1 MYQQGEDDNL
11 IRAFIDGDNDAFNS
25 LVVRHMDKVFS
36 ICYRYTGNHDDASDC
51 AQDIFVKVY
60 NNLHTFRFKSA
71 FSTWLYRIVVNS
83 CKNYVS
89 KSSFRNLNSS
99 LSLSAPG
106 DTTVY
111 YADIA
116 DSKGAPEAV
125 LEKKEIQ
132 SLVMQAVQNLP
143 GDMKMLIILRDF
155 ENRSYEEITGITG
168 MKMGTIKSRIS
179 RARTRLKEM
188 LKEDFLDEM

>member
-1 MYQQGEDDNL
+1 LYQLGEDDHL
-11 IRAFIDGDNDAFNS
+11 IKAYLEGDENAFSS

-89 KSSFRNLNSS
+89 KSSFRNWNTS
-99 LSLSAPG
+99 LSLSASG
-106 DTTVY
+106 NDALY

-116 DSKGAPEAV
+116 DCKGAPEAV
-125 LEKKEIQ
+125 FEKKEIQ
-132 SLVMQAVQNLP
+132 NLIMQAVQHLP

-179 RARTRLKEM
+179 RARIRLKEM
-188 LKEDFLDEM
+188 LKEDLLDEM

>member
-1 MYQQGEDDNL
+1 MYQQGDDDNL
-11 IRAFIDGDNDAFNS
+11 IRAYLDGDENAFNS
-25 LVVRHMDKVFS
+25 LVVRHMDNVFS

-89 KSSFRNLNSS
+89 KSSYRNLNTS
-99 LSLSAPG
+99 LSLSAH
-106 DTTVY
+106 DNDNAY
-111 YADIA
+111 YSDVA
-116 DSKGAPEAV
+116 DSKDGPESV
-125 LEKKEIQ
+125 LDKKETHKLI
-132 SLVMQAVQNLP
+132 MQAVHSLP

-155 ENRSYEEITGITG
+155 ENRPYEEITGITG

-188 LKEDFLDEM
+188 LKEDLLDEM

>member
-1 MYQQGEDDNL
+1 LYQPGEDDHL
-11 IRAFIDGDNDAFNS
+11 IKAYLEGDENAFSS

-89 KSSFRNLNSS
+89 RSSFRNWNTS
-99 LSLSAPG
+99 LSLSASG
-106 DTTVY
+106 DDTVY

-125 LEKKEIQ
+125 LEKKETQ
-132 SLVMQAVQNLP
+132 NLVMQAVWNLP

-155 ENRSYEEITGITG
+155 ENRSYEEIRGITG
-168 MKMGTIKSRIS
+168 MEMGTIKSKIS
-179 RARTRLKEM
+179 RARIRLKEM
-188 LKEDFLDEM
+188 LKEDLLNEM

>member
-1 MYQQGEDDNL
+1 MYQLGEDDHL
-11 IRAFIDGDNDAFNS
+11 IKAYLEGDENAFSS

-89 KSSFRNLNSS
+89 KSSFRSWNTS
-99 LSLSAPG
+99 LSLSASG
-106 DTTVY
+106 DATVC

-116 DSKGAPEAV
+116 DSKGAPDAAF
-125 LEKKEIQ
+125 EKKEIQ
-132 SLVMQAVQNLP
+132 HLVMQAVQKLP

-179 RARTRLKEM
+179 RARIRLKEM
-188 LKEDFLDEM
+188 LKEDLLDEM

>member
-1 MYQQGEDDNL
+1 MYQPGEDDHL
-11 IRAFIDGDNDAFNS
+11 IKAYLEGDENAFNS
-25 LVVRHMDKVFS
+25 LVGRHMDKVFS

-89 KSSFRNLNSS
+89 KSSFINWNTS
-99 LSLSAPG
+99 LSLSSPG

-111 YADIA
+111 HADIA

-132 SLVMQAVQNLP
+132 HLVMQAVLNLP
-143 GDMKMLIILRDF
+143 DDMKMLIILRDF

-179 RARTRLKEM
+179 RARSRLKEM
-188 LKEDFLDEM
+188 LKEDLLDEM